1 MKFGTCGETNF
12 THLTLQM
19 RVGSKIDVDVGLHL
33 PPLNVRKSQVMI
45 T

>member
-1 MKFGTCGETNF
+1 MKFGTCRETNL

-19 RVGSKIDVDVGLHL
+19 RVGSKIDVDVGLYL
-33 PPLNVRKSQVMI
+33 PPLNVRKSQAII